1 VPPVDRVR
9 ALSYPAIE
17 KSGLPALRVPLGLTS
32 LLPTDD
38 RPDHQEVAITL
49 AKNRIFELETRL
61 ATLEGELPHVKERGR
76 LEGEEGGRRK
86 QAEESLQALAEARSS
101 VLAAITAF
109 AAERKEYFRGVEA
122 EAVKLALAIARKI
135 LHRETQMDPLL
146 LRAVVRSAM
155 DRLEETSKVVLRI
168 PSNEAAGWER
178 MFAEMPVQERPTVM
192 ADPRLQSGAC
202 LIESQMGSIELSVD
216 AQLAE
221 IERGFFDLLHQRLAA
236 HPDARTCSNCG
247 VEALQ

>member
-1 VPPVDRVR
+1 VPPVDRIR

-17 KSGLPALRVPLGLTS
+17 TSGVPALRAPLGLTS

-38 RPDHQEVAITL
+38 RPDHNEVAMTL
-49 AKNRIFELETRL
+49 AKNRIYELETRL

-86 QAEESLQALAEARSS
+86 QAEEYLQALAEARSS
-101 VLAAITAF
+101 VVAAIEAF
-109 AAERKEYFRGVEA
+109 AVERREYLRGVEA

-135 LHRETQMDPLL
+135 LHRETQMDPML

-155 DRLEETSKVVLRI
+155 DRLEVTSKVILRI
-168 PSNEAAGWER
+168 PSTEAAGWER
-178 MFAEMPVQERPTVM
+178 LFAETPVQERPTVM
-192 ADPRLQSGAC
+192 ADSRLQAGGC

-221 IERGFFDLLHQRLAA
+221 IERGFFDLLHQRLS
-236 HPDARTCSNCG
+236 ARQDVLTCANCG
-247 VEALQ
+247 VEAIQ